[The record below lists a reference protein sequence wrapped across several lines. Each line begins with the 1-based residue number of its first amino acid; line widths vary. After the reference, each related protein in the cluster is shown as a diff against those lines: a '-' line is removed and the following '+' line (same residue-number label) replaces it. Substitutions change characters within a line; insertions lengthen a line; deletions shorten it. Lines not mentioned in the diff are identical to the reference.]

1 MDPTLPKNVDNLASS
16 DGETGEVNT
25 SSTTT
30 TPTGK
35 DLDDSKEESVLTSP
49 LSATSDP
56 SSSEKS
62 IPTKEVMNRE
72 AKITNKISLPEGI
85 EPLDTREHTWS
96 VSDEEKKDVK
106 VDGEWTSV
114 QRKRR
119 VSKEGTKVAY
129 SNYVTINRISMR
141 CSAYNKERKECLN
154 KELRWLTVTMLL

>member
-1 MDPTLPKNVDNLASS
+1 MDPTLPKSVDNPASS
-16 DGETGEVNT
+16 DGEIGEVNT

-62 IPTKEVMNRE
+62 IPTKEVMNRV
-72 AKITNKISLPEGI
+72 AKITSKISLPEGI
-85 EPLDTREHTWS
+85 EPLDTQEHTWS

-119 VSKEGTKVAY
+119 VSKEGTKVAG
-129 SNYVTINRISMR
+129 
-141 CSAYNKERKECLN
+141 
-154 KELRWLTVTMLL
+154 LL